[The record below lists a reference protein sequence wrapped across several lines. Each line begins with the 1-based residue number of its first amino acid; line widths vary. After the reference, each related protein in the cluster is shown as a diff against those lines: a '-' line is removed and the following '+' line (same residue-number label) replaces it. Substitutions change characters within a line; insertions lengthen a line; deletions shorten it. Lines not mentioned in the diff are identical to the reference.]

1 MVAQPAGALLMLAN
15 LSAERLKMN
24 TPPVRPCASR
34 ATQKPSALRPMK
46 NNGMDSLRAS
56 LFGRRGKTA
65 PLVPFVLPLKEKLM
79 IVSHAALHAV
89 VTC

>member
-1 MVAQPAGALLMLAN
+1 
-15 LSAERLKMN
+15 
-24 TPPVRPCASR
+24 
-34 ATQKPSALRPMK
+34 
-46 NNGMDSLRAS
+46 MDSLRAS